1 MRRYRVTVNGHV
13 YDVEVEEYSTSRLQG
28 SLQADRI
35 RLTRAGHSAVRV
47 NSSVSGA
54 SQAGRRQARGMEPR
68 SVAGLAPGKG
78 TQVKAP
84 LAGVILSVSVEVG
97 SNVKRG
103 DVLVSLEALKME
115 NEIQSPVDGTV
126 SYVGVSEGQDVQA
139 GAVLVVID
147 NA

>member
-1 MRRYRVTVNGHV
+1 M
-13 YDVEVEEYSTSRLQG
+13 
-28 SLQADRI
+28 
-35 RLTRAGHSAVRV
+35 
-47 NSSVSGA
+47 
-54 SQAGRRQARGMEPR
+54 
-68 SVAGLAPGKG
+68 AGLAPGKG

>member
-1 MRRYRVTVNGHV
+1 M
-13 YDVEVEEYSTSRLQG
+13 
-28 SLQADRI
+28 A
-35 RLTRAGHSAVRV
+35 A
-47 NSSVSGA
+47 
-54 SQAGRRQARGMEPR
+54 RQE
-68 SVAGLAPGKG
+68 
-78 TQVKAP
+78 
-84 LAGVILSVSVEVG
+84 
-97 SNVKRG
+97 G